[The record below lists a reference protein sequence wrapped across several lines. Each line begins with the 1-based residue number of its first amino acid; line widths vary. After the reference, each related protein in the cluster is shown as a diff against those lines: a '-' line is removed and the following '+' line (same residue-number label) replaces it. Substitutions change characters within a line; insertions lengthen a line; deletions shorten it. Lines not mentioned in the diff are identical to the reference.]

1 MIMVE
6 KIVVAPNEVRGY
18 GNIVDNDKDKSD
30 LCFYNSFVNA
40 DTDLIDGIRIGIMR
54 MIYQDPNLFFSFHQL
69 EKYLYVN
76 SDDMTLSFDSTNKC
90 LVFDDTTESF
100 SLGFDSENKVLYIGE
115 IGEHDYS
122 IAFSQSSYT
131 AVGGSATLEIT
142 LLDSNV
148 PVQGASVT
156 VTGSDSSSYTGITNS
171 NGIANVTVS
180 NVSGTVTFTGSYS
193 NVSATCTVT
202 AQSYLFYD
210 ACDSSAGLSNY
221 GSSECVRGSTAV
233 MSMSYDSSEN
243 AYAVSGSGNW
253 HAYTP
258 IPALN
263 DEDEYTI
270 SIEVKTQNN
279 NFNNIGLFLDNRNDT
294 TSYGLCFSMSS
305 YSNEFYSRQY
315 RLSSDGTSY
324 ITTVSLDPNTWYRI
338 EYTVDG
344 SSLTGKIYDMNDN
357 LLATKNVTLSVSNK
371 SMGIF
376 MFCESGTTNSKG
388 WVRNIK
394 AESL

>member
-100 SLGFDSENKVLYIGE
+100 SLGFDSTNKVLYIGE
-115 IGEHDYS
+115 TGEHNYS

-131 AVGGSATLEIT
+131 ASGGSATLEIT
-142 LLDSNV
+142 LLDNNV

-171 NGIANVTVS
+171 SGVAEVTVTG
-180 NVSGTVTFTGSYS
+180 VSGTVTFTCTYS
-193 NVSATCTVT
+193 NVSDTCTVT
-202 AQSYLFYD
+202 
-210 ACDSSAGLSNY
+210 
-221 GSSECVRGSTAV
+221 GSSYIVDISGMTDQSNEFGSILNFRSNGSSGSG
-233 MSMSYDSSEN
+233 SMSYDSTNHYYVFASTSTGQERFI
-243 AYAVSGSGNW
+243 S
-253 HAYTP
+253 
-258 IPALN
+258 IPALTGLNNFKMTFEAQVVTTHLFGFGEFVGSTNTNCSVFIGTDTNKFTKHQGSDTSIASGAAQATWYSFTVTVDSTGYYITIKDLN
-263 DEDEYTI
+263 DNVKVDNYRCTI
-270 SIEVKTQNN
+270 SNSNTTQ
-279 NFNNIGLFLDNRNDT
+279 
-294 TSYGLCFSMSS
+294 YGFTWGW
-305 YSNEFYSRQY
+305 E
-315 RLSSDGTSY
+315 GTSKRFY
-324 ITTVSLDPNTWYRI
+324 L
-338 EYTVDG
+338 
-344 SSLTGKIYDMNDN
+344 
-357 LLATKNVTLSVSNK
+357 
-371 SMGIF
+371 
-376 MFCESGTTNSKG
+376 
-388 WVRNIK
+388 RNIK
-394 AESL
+394 AEAL